1 MLKCIYTSWWFA
13 GGKIVVAPINLY
25 ALSRVEDEA
34 TFNLFEKAYSR
45 KIASSVIQEREIE
58 SLRILV
64 DWLIES
70 GIDIEALDGFY
81 YSYKIPQIGKEFDLL
96 KFKDSACLNIELKSE
111 PVSEEKI
118 RKQLLQNRHYLS
130 HLDLELYNFTVE
142 TKTLTCYTLNEDN
155 SLIIC
160 KAKDVIE
167 KIQEFLI
174 YDQGIDINSFF
185 RVSQYLVSPFNTPD
199 KFLNDEYFLNS
210 GQEEIKKS
218 ILEKSQTNEFTYFSV
233 LGKPGTGK
241 TLLLYDIAKKL
252 ALVEKT
258 LIIHCAKLTD
268 GQVEIGRKIKNLDI
282 LPASQIDAGFE
293 FKEYKFILVDETHR
307 WYKNQFEKLVSEIK
321 VGEQICVFSAD
332 PEQTLSHAEEARD
345 IVGAV
350 DKLSKLKM
358 YKLSDKIRTNIE
370 LASFIYTLMNL
381 NRPVPEDI
389 TFNNVDILYANN
401 VEEAKLLIDN
411 YRKKDYTFINYS
423 LSNYFESH
431 FEQYDGDYDTHHVIG
446 LEFDNVL
453 MVLDDTFYYD
463 DSNVLRGV
471 EHPNPDYI
479 YTKLLYQ
486 GLSRVREKLALVV
499 VDNEQLLQKILSFI
513 K

>member
-1 MLKCIYTSWWFA
+1 MI
-13 GGKIVVAPINLY
+13 APINLY
-25 ALSRVEDEA
+25 ALSRIETES
-34 TFNLFEKAYSR
+34 TFNLFEKVYSR
-45 KIASSVIQEREIE
+45 KSVSSVIQEREIE
-58 SLRILV
+58 SLRIFVGL
-64 DWLIES
+64 LIES

-160 KAKDVIE
+160 KAKDVVE
-167 KIQEFLI
+167 KVREFI
-174 YDQGIDINSFF
+174 CYNTSIDINNLF
-185 RVSQYLVSPFNTPD
+185 RVSQYLVSPFNTPE
-199 KFLNDEYFLNS
+199 KFLNDEYFLTS
-210 GQEEIKKS
+210 GQEEIKKY
-218 ILEKSQTNEFTYFSV
+218 ILEKAQTNEFAYFSI

-241 TLLLYDIAKKL
+241 TLLVYDIAKKL
-252 ALVEKT
+252 ALIEKT
-258 LIIHCAKLTD
+258 LVIHCAKLTE
-268 GQVEIGRKIKNLDI
+268 GQIEIGRKIENLDV
-282 LPASQIDAGFE
+282 LPASHIDAGFE
-293 FKEYKFILVDETHR
+293 FGKYKFILVDETHR

-332 PEQTLSHAEEARD
+332 PEQTLSHAEEGRD
-345 IVGAV
+345 IVGAIE
-350 DKLSKLKM
+350 KLPKLKTH
-358 YKLSDKIRTNIE
+358 KLSDKIRTNIE

-463 DSNVLRGV
+463 DSNVLRGIG
-471 EHPNPDYI
+471 HPNPDYI